1 MEQDRVRPPEAAYAG
16 GVQGLDAPAALGA
29 TKGEFVTIFYA
40 DHVPQKEFLKDAG
53 TPPPIERVGWSK

>member
-1 MEQDRVRPPEAAYAG
+1 M
-16 GVQGLDAPAALGA
+16 
-29 TKGEFVTIFYA
+29 TIFYA